1 MQNRLNAHANTFLLG
16 GEAVNA
22 TSYLV
27 EEAGVKLEMIANIGS
42 SSSCTLTHAVEIE
55 KISPAP
61 ISM

>member
-1 MQNRLNAHANTFLLG
+1 MQNRLNAHANTFLFG

-22 TSYLV
+22 TSYL
-27 EEAGVKLEMIANIGS
+27 IGGGRVRIERLKVS
-42 SSSCTLTHAVEIE
+42 TAAHSHLTYAVEIE